1 MSRVIVVTGGT
12 AGVGR
17 AVARRFASEGDSVAV
32 LARGQ
37 EGLAATVAE
46 IDDLGGRGLGLT
58 ADVAEADQVEEAA
71 AHVERE
77 LGPID
82 VWINNAMTTAV
93 RPVERITPSELQRIT
108 NVCYHGSVWGTCAAL
123 RYMRPRNRGTI
134 IQVGSALA
142 YRSIPLQAA
151 YCGAKHAIRGFTD
164 SLRSEL
170 LHDKVEIEICMMQL
184 PAVNTPQFGWCVYK
198 MPKSVEPVPPIFQP
212 ELVAEAIY
220 HVSHPPRREVF
231 LGWPS
236 IKAII
241 GTRLAPGFADRY
253 LASRGYD
260 GQLTDAPHTGPPGN
274 LYAPVPGD
282 HGARGAFDTTART
295 RDLIARIAT
304 VLGGAGV
311 QAVLAATAMLIAT
324 TVAVVV
330 CGLVRGAGAS

>member
-32 LARGQ
+32 LARGR

-58 ADVAEADQVEEAA
+58 ADVAEADQVEAAA

-151 YCGAKHAIRGFTD
+151 YCGAKHAVRGFTD

-170 LHDKVEIEICMMQL
+170 LHDKVKIDVCMVQL
-184 PAVNTPQFGWCVYK
+184 PAVNTPHFGWCVNK
-198 MPKSVEPVPPIFQP
+198 MPRSVEPVPPICQP

-220 HVSHPPRREVF
+220 HVSHHPRREVF

-236 IKAII
+236 SKAIV
-241 GTRLAPGFADRY
+241 GDKLAPGFADRF
-253 LASRGYD
+253 LATHGYE
-260 GQLTDAPHTGPPGN
+260 GQLTGAPDTNPPAN

-282 HGARGAFDTTART
+282 HGAHGRFDTTARS
-295 RDLIARIAT
+295 RDPVARIAT
-304 VLGGAGV
+304 VLGAAGV
-311 QAVLAATAMLIAT
+311 QAVIAAAATVIAGAFV
-324 TVAVVV
+324 VAV
-330 CGLVRGAGAS
+330 RGIVHGARAS